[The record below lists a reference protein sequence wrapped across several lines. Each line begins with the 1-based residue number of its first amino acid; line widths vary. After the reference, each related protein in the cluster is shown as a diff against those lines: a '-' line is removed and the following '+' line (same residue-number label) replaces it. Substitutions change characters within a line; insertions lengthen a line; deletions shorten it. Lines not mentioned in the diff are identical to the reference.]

1 MNTRL
6 WPESLDAEFNRMMA
20 EEARREAIERAQ
32 EMAREN
38 VYDDGQETD
47 HSPLDDDETVTDYRN
62 RRGE

>member
-6 WPESLDAEFNRMMA
+6 WPESFDAEFNRMMA

-32 EMAREN
+32 EMQREAGPL
-38 VYDDGQETD
+38 DDGQETD
-47 HSPLDDDETVTDYRN
+47 LPEDEAVTDYRN

>member
-1 MNTRL
+1 MNARL

-20 EEARREAIERAQ
+20 EEARREAIERAI
-32 EMAREN
+32 EMQRDN

-47 HSPLDDDETVTDYRN
+47 PPDDDEAVTDYRN

>member
-1 MNTRL
+1 MHART
-6 WPESLDAEFNRMMA
+6 WPTDLDEEFNRLMA
-20 EEARREAIERAQ
+20 EESRREAIERAQ

-47 HSPLDDDETVTDYRN
+47 LSPLDDEAVTDYRN